1 MSELKKS
8 KKKKCLSPGSNWGP
22 LVCETNVI
30 TNYTTQ
36 TMWWAVVFLFIC
48 SLCVVCTSDGYLII
62 LRPNSSSSFACVN
75 LHKTVSDSQRSVVPL
90 SMSYVNNS
98 SLFFRVLFR
107 AEPQS
112 FNNWIK
118 RRLHPCRWHTTCLLT
133 MKVQKP
139 PEPTTHNQNAE
150 KQQIELSQSSQTEYI
165 SAPRQ
170 SSGHQWVSLF
180 WQGRPE

>member
-1 MSELKKS
+1 M
-8 KKKKCLSPGSNWGP
+8 WGP

-107 AEPQS
+107 AEPHS

-118 RRLHPCRWHTTCLLT
+118 RRLHPCRWHTTWCGDRRPRPPPPPPRLLSPD
-133 MKVQKP
+133 P
-139 PEPTTHNQNAE
+139 P
-150 KQQIELSQSSQTEYI
+150 
-165 SAPRQ
+165 
-170 SSGHQWVSLF
+170 
-180 WQGRPE
+180 RPCRDVPPFLLPVMPNINTQPASRCICIL

>member
-1 MSELKKS
+1 VLVVNDRKFLAGTIFFSHTKPANNTS
-8 KKKKCLSPGSNWGP
+8 SRTSNEQIQP
-22 LVCETNVI
+22 NEQV
-30 TNYTTQ
+30 
-36 TMWWAVVFLFIC
+36 A
-48 SLCVVCTSDGYLII
+48 GYLII

-75 LHKTVSDSQRSVVPL
+75 LHKTVSDSQRYVVPL
-90 SMSYVNNS
+90 SMSYVNDS

-139 PEPTTHNQNAE
+139 PGPTTHNQNAE
-150 KQQIELSQSSQTEYI
+150 KQ
-165 SAPRQ
+165 
-170 SSGHQWVSLF
+170 
-180 WQGRPE
+180 